1 MCSPAETQAPVSG
14 VGVWAQ
20 GGAGAAVPTA
30 GCPSASWLPWPCPAD
45 GPHRGGEAANAEA
58 GRTPAVTQAKGKRNL
73 ELGED
78 VEQSPEALSVKNT
91 RLIIES

>member
-1 MCSPAETQAPVSG
+1 MLTRRDAGAREQRRG
-14 VGVWAQ
+14 L
-20 GGAGAAVPTA
+20 GAGAAVPTV
-30 GCPSASWLPWPCPAD
+30 GCPSASWLPGPCQAD
-45 GPHRGGEAANAEA
+45 GPHCGGEAANAEA

-91 RLIIES
+91 RIIIES